1 MDWHCKLK
9 PIVNDEEAPTS
20 SADSSDTSDACNNP
34 KFQDDFQSQTK
45 LIKNKADS
53 IRLRWYSTVEL
64 NAKFFWIAT
73 IHLRSTLQ
81 KSEFWNYCKK
91 MLTQKK
97 YFVLCDSKLNPINDN
112 DEASDRALVADWVNG
127 FSKETQHSSTMWH
140 LNWKCENRGF
150 DAPFRS
156 ANN

>member
-1 MDWHCKLK
+1 MTKRPQRHQLLHLTRATRVT
-9 PIVNDEEAPTS
+9 I
-20 SADSSDTSDACNNP
+20 
-34 KFQDDFQSQTK
+34 QSFRMISNRKQSWSRTKQTA
-45 LIKNKADS
+45 IC
-53 IRLRWYSTVEL
+53 LRWYSTVEL

-97 YFVLCDSKLNPINDN
+97 YFVLCDSKLNPIDDN

>member
-1 MDWHCKLK
+1 MTKRPQRHQLIHLTRATRVTIQSFRIISNRKQSWSRTKQTAS
-9 PIVNDEEAPTS
+9 VFG
-20 SADSSDTSDACNNP
+20 DTP
-34 KFQDDFQSQTK
+34 
-45 LIKNKADS
+45 
-53 IRLRWYSTVEL
+53 TVEL

-97 YFVLCDSKLNPINDN
+97 YFVLCDSKLNPIDDN

-140 LNWKCENRGF
+140 LNWKCENHGF